1 MAAHNFLWS
10 LTKNCFT
17 FGLIGLTIS
26 DRYASIVPVRGSSMS
41 PTFNPT
47 TDSFMGSL
55 SDDHVLM
62 EKFCLQKYKFSH
74 GDVVVF
80 WITSLTSTGGRCQF
94 LAMGNEKPI
103 NSPSNHK
110 EKHVKRIIGLPGDWI
125 GTPMTNDVVKVP
137 NGHCWVE
144 GDNPSSSL
152 DSRSFG
158 PIPLGLVK
166 GRVTHILWPPQRVRH
181 VERKNHQK
189 RHSPS

>member
-1 MAAHNFLWS
+1 
-10 LTKNCFT
+10 
-17 FGLIGLTIS
+17 
-26 DRYASIVPVRGSSMS
+26 MS

-55 SDDHVLM
+55 SDDYVLV
-62 EKFCLQKYKFSH
+62 EKFCLEKYKFSH

-80 WITSLTSTGGRCQF
+80 R
-94 LAMGNEKPI
+94 
-103 NSPSNHK
+103 SPSNHK

-181 VERKNHQK
+181 VEGKIHQD
-189 RHSPS
+189 RHSSS